1 MCEGHGNW
9 FSESVSRMCDR
20 YVQGKRLMIFF
31 AAVMLLC
38 LSGCAGG
45 GAALGPGGPPKA
57 REMVSPV
64 HPAVDRI
71 TAIAQIELV
80 TAQGHY
86 PIRAAMILQ
95 RPSYLRLEMLP
106 VIGTPDFFLTASP
119 DELRIF
125 IPSQNEFYSGK
136 PTAEN
141 LSRFLPWSFTLE
153 EIVMILSSAYPPL
166 DGANVSQ
173 ESHPD
178 GALLRVDMRTP
189 AGPSQTIWMA
199 KNERLVKLIRYDS
212 LGRETYQAV
221 FDDYRPGS
229 ALAGKIVIQWAD
241 NVTSVSVKY
250 SDLNVEKNGD
260 PSIFKLPAP
269 PGSKPIHLD

>member
-1 MCEGHGNW
+1 
-9 FSESVSRMCDR
+9 
-20 YVQGKRLMIFF
+20 MIFF
-31 AAVMLLC
+31 AAAMLLLLC
-38 LSGCAGG
+38 LGGCAGG
-45 GAALGPGGPPKA
+45 TALGPGGPPKA
-57 REMVSPV
+57 REMISPV
-64 HPAVDRI
+64 HPIDRI

-80 TAQGHY
+80 TAEGHY

-119 DELRIF
+119 DEMNIF

-141 LSRFLPWSFTLE
+141 LARFLPWSFTLE

-166 DGANVSQ
+166 DAEKVSQ
-173 ESHPD
+173 ESHLD
-178 GALLRVDMRTP
+178 GALLRVDMKTP

-212 LGRETYQAV
+212 LGRETYQAL
-221 FDDYRPGS
+221 FDDYLPGS
-229 ALAGKIVIQWAD
+229 ALAGKIMIQWAD

-250 SDLNVEKNGD
+250 SDLSVEKNGD
-260 PSIFKLPAP
+260 PSIFRLPVP

>member
-1 MCEGHGNW
+1 
-9 FSESVSRMCDR
+9 MCDR
-20 YVQGKRLMIFF
+20 YIPGKRLRMFF

-38 LSGCAGG
+38 LGGCAG

-64 HPAVDRI
+64 HPAIDRI

-106 VIGTPDFFLTASP
+106 VIGTPDFFLAASP
-119 DELRIF
+119 DEMNIF

-136 PTAEN
+136 PTAAN
-141 LSRFLPWSFTLE
+141 LARFLPWSFTLE

-166 DGANVSQ
+166 DGENVSQ
-173 ESHPD
+173 ESHLD
-178 GALLRVDMRTP
+178 GALLRVDMKTP
-189 AGPSQTIWMA
+189 TGPSQSIWMA
-199 KNERLVKLIRYDS
+199 KNERLVKLIRYDA
-212 LGRETYQAV
+212 LGRETYQAL
-221 FDDYRPGS
+221 FDDYPPGS
-229 ALAGKIVIQWAD
+229 ALAGKILIQWAD
-241 NVTSVSVKY
+241 QGTSVSVKY

-269 PGSKPIHLD
+269 PGSKPIYLD